1 MKKQLLFY
9 KNCIDKRLL
18 LCLLFTVITAYTSFA
33 QNRQITG
40 KVQAGDD
47 GSTLPG
53 VSVVVKGTTTGAVT
67 SENGSFSISAPA
79 NATLVFSFIG
89 YTTQE
94 VAIAGRSS
102 INIKLIPN
110 AKALEQVN
118 VVAVG
123 YGTTRRSDL
132 TGSISSV
139 SAALIEK
146 VPVTT
151 TDQALQGR
159 SAGVQVTNNDGAPGA
174 GVQVQIRGIGTFGN
188 TDPLYVVD
196 GYPITGGLNQINPND
211 IASID
216 ILKDASATAIYG
228 TRAANGV
235 VIITTKRG
243 RKDSNVEIAFDA
255 YGSVQSKPKTYKVM
269 NAQQFV
275 DLAKERS
282 VADGITIEPEWN
294 NPSAL
299 RTIDWQNEL
308 YQTGYRQNYNLS
320 LRGGSEKVQTAL
332 SLNYF
337 DQKGIVLFSDLK
349 RFSTNFNVDYQ
360 AATWLKAA
368 ANIKYTR
375 NDSQIRFGSGGQDA
389 GFGIGSLTKLPPTM
403 TGNPV
408 TDLPKD
414 ASGNY
419 GFYTKSN
426 QYLNWAHN
434 ILADTET
441 QDQKNLTNYLLSN
454 VSLEAT
460 LVPGLRIK
468 TNFGINSTDNSGYYF
483 TPSNNRMNGG
493 TVLSFYSQSANNS
506 FEYLWE
512 NTIAYTKTFGLHSF
526 DFVGGVSEQDNTY
539 RYITAQGNGQVSDA
553 IRNLNA
559 VNNYTNVAGSESSY
573 ALASQFARLNYK
585 FSDKYLVTATVR
597 RDGSSRFGAN
607 NQYGIFPSG
616 SVAWRIKNEPF
627 LKDFSA
633 ISDLKLRASY
643 GEVGSQ
649 SSISLFQ
656 YLALY
661 GTGGSFSS
669 PNNYGYP
676 LNKTYQEGLVLTTPP
691 NKDLKWETSKQTD
704 FGLDAAFLD
713 GALTLTADYYIKESK
728 DFLLNVPVPP
738 QTGFTYLT
746 KNVGSI
752 RNSGLELGLEYRQNK
767 HEFKYG
773 IGLNLTT
780 VKNKILSLSTGQD
793 AIYNLTSLGFPNTGA
808 NSWITY
814 TQSKVGGSIG
824 EFYGYKTAGIFQSQ
838 AEINAANASATAANK
853 GVPIPYQLSVTQ
865 PGDRRFVDTN
875 GDGKITPADKV
886 ALGSPLPKFYTGLN
900 LDASYKQFDV
910 NVLLFASIGNKIFN
924 YQERTLESFGAT
936 NGGIGIENVGEEY
949 YLNHWTPTNPS
960 NRYARVVK
968 DDPNG
973 NTQPSD
979 VYVENG
985 SFMKLRSA
993 QIGYTLPAELAKKI
1007 AVSRIRL
1014 YISGQNLFTITKYS
1028 GLDPEIGQPS
1038 DPSTGTRNVTA
1049 TGIDIGTFPSSRF
1062 YTLGLNVTF

>member
-1 MKKQLLFY
+1 MKQQLLFY
-9 KNCIDKRLL
+9 KNCINKRLI
-18 LCLLFTVITAYTSFA
+18 LCLLLTVITSYTSFA
-33 QNRQITG
+33 QNRQISG
-40 KVQAGDD
+40 KVIAGDD

-53 VSVVVKGTTTGAVT
+53 VSVMVKGTKVGAVT
-67 SENGSFSISAPA
+67 AENGTFSISAPA

-89 YTTQE
+89 YTPQE
-94 VAIAGRSS
+94 VNIADRTV
-102 INIKLIPN
+102 INVTLAAN

-118 VVAVG
+118 IVSVG
-123 YGTTRRSDL
+123 YGTTKRADL

-139 SAALIEK
+139 SSAQIEK

-159 SAGVQVTNNDGAPGA
+159 AAGVQVTNNDGAPGA

-243 RKDSNVEIAFDA
+243 RKESDVEISFDT
-255 YGSVQSKPKTYKVM
+255 YGSIQSKPKTYKVLD
-269 NAQQFV
+269 AQQFV
-275 DLAKERS
+275 TLAKERS
-282 VADGITIEPEWN
+282 ALDGITIEPEWN
-294 NPSAL
+294 NASSL

-308 YQTGYRQNYNLS
+308 YQTGYRQSYNLS
-320 LRGGSEKVQTAL
+320 LRGGSEKIQTAL

-337 DQKGIVLFSDLK
+337 DQKGIVKFSGLK
-349 RFSTNFNVDYQ
+349 RLSTNLNADYQ
-360 AATWLKAA
+360 AKTWLKAS
-368 ANIKYTR
+368 ANLKYTR
-375 NDSQIRFGSGGQDA
+375 NDNQARFASGGQDA
-389 GFGIGSLTKLPPTM
+389 GFGIGSLTKLAPTM
-403 TGNPV
+403 TGNPL
-408 TDLPKD
+408 TDQVKD
-414 ASGNY
+414 ENGNY
-419 GFYTKSN
+419 GYFTKSN
-426 QYLNWAHN
+426 QYLNWGHN
-434 ILADTET
+434 VLADTET
-441 QDQKNLTNYLLSN
+441 QDQKNLTNYLLTN

-460 LVPGLRIK
+460 LLPGLRIK
-468 TNFGINSTDNSGYYF
+468 TNFGINSTDYSGYYF
-483 TPSNNRMNGG
+483 TPSNNR
-493 TVLSFYSQSANNS
+493 LSGAVPSYYSQSANNS

-512 NTIAYTKTFGLHSF
+512 NTVAYTKTFGQHNF
-526 DFVGGVSEQDNTY
+526 DFVGGVSQQDNTY
-539 RYITAQGNGQVSDA
+539 RFISGQGNGQISDA
-553 IRNLNA
+553 IRNLNS
-559 VNNYTNVAGSESSY
+559 VNNYTNITGSEQSY

-585 FSDKYLVTATVR
+585 YGDKYFVTGTVR

-607 NQYGIFPSG
+607 NRYGIFPSG

-627 LKDFSA
+627 LKNFTA
-633 ISDLKLRASY
+633 LSDLKLRASY

-649 SSISLFQ
+649 SSIGLFQ

-661 GTGGSFSS
+661 GTGGSITS

-676 LNKTYQEGLVLTTPP
+676 INKNYEEGLVLTTPQ

-704 FGLDAAFLD
+704 FGLDASFL
-713 GALTLTADYYIKESK
+713 GGSLTLTADYYIKESA
-728 DFLLNVPVPP
+728 DFLLNIPVPP

-752 RNSGLELGLEYRQNK
+752 RNSGLELGLEYRQSKNA
-767 HEFKYG
+767 FKYG
-773 IGLNLTT
+773 VGLNVTT
-780 VKNKILSLSTGQD
+780 VKNKIISLSTGQD

-814 TQSKVGGSIG
+814 TQSAVGGSIG

-838 AEINAANASATAANK
+838 AEVDAANASATAANG
-853 GVPIPYQLSVTQ
+853 GVAIPYQTAVTVA
-865 PGDRRFVDTN
+865 GDRRFVDTN
-875 GDGKITPADKV
+875 GDGKITSADKV
-886 ALGSPLPKFYTGLN
+886 SLGSPLPKFYTGLN
-900 LDASYKQFDV
+900 LDASYKAFDV

-924 YQERTLESFGAT
+924 YQARTLESFGAT
-936 NGGIGIENVGEEY
+936 NGSIGIENVSEEY
-949 YLNHWTPTNPS
+949 YLNRWTTTNPS

-993 QIGYTLPAELAKKI
+993 QIGYTLPAEMAKKI
-1007 AVSRIRL
+1007 AVSRLRL
-1014 YISGQNLFTITKYS
+1014 YISGQNLFTVTKYS
-1028 GLDPEIGQPS
+1028 GLDPEIGQPN
-1038 DPSTGTRNVTA
+1038 DPSTGTRSVTA
-1049 TGIDIGTFPSSRF
+1049 SGIDIGTYPNSRF

>member
-1 MKKQLLFY
+1 MKQRLLFY
-9 KNCIDKRLL
+9 KNCINKKLIL
-18 LCLLFTVITAYTSFA
+18 SILFTVITAYTAFA

-40 KVQAGDD
+40 KVQAADD

-53 VSVVVKGTTTGAVT
+53 VSVLVKGTTIGTVT
-67 SENGSFSISAPA
+67 SNIGSFTISAPA
-79 NATLVFSFIG
+79 NAILVFSFIG
-89 YTTQE
+89 YTSQE
-94 VAIAGRSS
+94 VELAGRTS
-102 INIKLIPN
+102 ITVKLGTN
-110 AKALEQVN
+110 ARSLEQVN
-118 VVAVG
+118 VVSVG
-123 YGTTRRSDL
+123 YGTTKRSDL

-139 SAALIEK
+139 SAAQIAK

-159 SAGVQVTNNDGAPGA
+159 SAGVQVTNNDGSPGA

-196 GYPITGGLNQINPND
+196 GYPITGGLNQINPSD

-243 RKDSNVEIAFDA
+243 KKNSDVIIDFDT
-255 YGSVQSKPKTYKVM
+255 YGSVQAKPKTYKVL
-269 NAQQFV
+269 NAQEFV
-275 DLAKERS
+275 TLAKEQS
-282 VADGITIEPEWN
+282 ASDGITIEPEWN
-294 NPSAL
+294 NASSL

-308 YQTGYRQNYNLS
+308 YQTGSRQSYNLS
-320 LRGGSEKVQTAL
+320 LRGGSEKIQTAL

-337 DQKGIVLFSDLK
+337 DQKGIVKYSGFK
-349 RFSTNFNVDYQ
+349 RFSTNLNVDYQ
-360 AATWLKAA
+360 AKTWLKAA

-375 NDSQIRFGSGGQDA
+375 NDSQVRFGSGGQDA

-403 TGNPV
+403 TGNPI
-408 TDLPKD
+408 TDQPKD
-414 ASGNY
+414 ADGNY
-419 GFYTKSN
+419 GYFTKSN

-434 ILADTET
+434 VLADTET
-441 QDQKNLTNYLLSN
+441 QDQKNLTNYLLTN

-460 LVPGLRIK
+460 ILPGLRIK
-468 TNFGINSTDNSGYYF
+468 TNFGINSSDFSGYYF
-483 TPSNNRMNGG
+483 TPSNDRLNGG
-493 TVLSFYSQSANNS
+493 TVLSYYSQSANNT

-512 NTIAYTKTFGLHSF
+512 NTLAYTRTFGRHSF
-526 DFVGGVSEQDNTY
+526 DFVGGVSQQDNTY
-539 RYITAQGNGQVSDA
+539 RYISGQGNGQISDV

-559 VNNYTNVAGSESSY
+559 VGNYTSITGSESSY

-585 FSDKYLVTATVR
+585 FDDKYLVTGTVR
-597 RDGSSRFGAN
+597 RDGSSRFGSN
-607 NQYGIFPSG
+607 NQYGIFPSA
-616 SVAWRIKNEPF
+616 SVAWRAKNESF

-633 ISDLKLRASY
+633 ISDLKFRASY
-643 GEVGSQ
+643 GSVGNQ
-649 SSISLFQ
+649 SSIGLFQ
-656 YLALY
+656 YLGLY

-691 NKDLKWETSKQTD
+691 NNDLKWETSKQTD
-704 FGLDAAFLD
+704 FGFDISFL
-713 GALTLTADYYIKESK
+713 GGSLTATADYYIKKSEN
-728 DFLLNVPVPP
+728 FLLNVPVPP
-738 QTGFTYLT
+738 QTGFSYLT

-752 RNSGLELGLEYRQNK
+752 KNSGLELGLEYRQSK
-767 HEFKYG
+767 DEFKYG

-780 VKNKILSLSTGQD
+780 VKNKIVSLATGQN

-814 TQSKVGGSIG
+814 TESKVGGSIG

-838 AEINAANASATAANK
+838 AEINAANAAATKANG
-853 GVPIPYQLSVTQ
+853 GVAIPYQTSVTA

-875 GDGKITPADKV
+875 GDGKITSADKV
-886 ALGSPLPKFYTGLN
+886 GLGSPLPKFYTGLN
-900 LDASYKQFDV
+900 LDASYKAFDV
-910 NVLLFASIGNKIFN
+910 NLLFFASIGNKIFN
-924 YQERTLESFGAT
+924 YEERTLESFGAT
-936 NGGIGIENVGEEY
+936 NGSIGIENVSEAY
-949 YLNHWTPTNPS
+949 YQNHWSTTNPS

-985 SFMKLRSA
+985 NYMKLRSA
-993 QIGYTLPAELAKKI
+993 QIGYTLPAALAKKI
-1007 AVSRIRL
+1007 DIARIRI

-1028 GLDPEIGQPS
+1028 GLDPEIGQPN
-1038 DPSTGTRNVTA
+1038 DPSTGVRSVTA
-1049 TGIDIGTFPSSRF
+1049 SGIDIGTFPNSRY